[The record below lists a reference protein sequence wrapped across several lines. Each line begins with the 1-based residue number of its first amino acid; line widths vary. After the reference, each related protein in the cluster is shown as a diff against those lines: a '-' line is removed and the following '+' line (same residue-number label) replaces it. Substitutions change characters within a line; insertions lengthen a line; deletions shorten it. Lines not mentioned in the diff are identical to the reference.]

1 MVNGDTYH
9 VTTRQHYH
17 VQKRSDDAVPSSFQQ
32 LPDNS
37 MVIFRDSDLYNPSRF
52 LKAKRGL
59 QAEETTCG
67 SDTMLNKTSAYIEAT
82 SSPHEYYYPP
92 DLTSTIPMANFD
104 ASSSWTDILATP
116 MSKRGVAIK
125 VAGPNPV
132 PAGCPTNRLVN
143 YMVRVVHPPPLMQ
156 CGSRNVV
163 LFLEIFFLMSNSFL
177 LCRCR
182 VLLQTVHMSETME
195 APLAP
200 GNRSLQISTRPQE
213 STRAR
218 SMSHWA

>member
-67 SDTMLNKTSAYIEAT
+67 SDSMLNKTSAYIEAT
-82 SSPHEYYYPP
+82 SSHEYYYPP
-92 DLTSTIPMANFD
+92 DRTSTIPMANFD
-104 ASSSWTDILATP
+104 ASSSWTDILAGP
-116 MSKRGVAIK
+116 MSKRGVSIK

-143 YMVRVVHPPPLMQ
+143 YMVRVVHPSFRSVWFSTWYFIHRGFCP
-156 CGSRNVV
+156 NVQ
-163 LFLEIFFLMSNSFL
+163 LS
-177 LCRCR
+177 
-182 VLLQTVHMSETME
+182 
-195 APLAP
+195 
-200 GNRSLQISTRPQE
+200 
-213 STRAR
+213 
-218 SMSHWA
+218 